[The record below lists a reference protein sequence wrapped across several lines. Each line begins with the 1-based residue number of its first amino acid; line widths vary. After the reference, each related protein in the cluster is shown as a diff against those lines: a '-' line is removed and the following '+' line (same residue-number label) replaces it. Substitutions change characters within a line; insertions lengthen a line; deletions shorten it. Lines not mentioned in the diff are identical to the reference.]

1 MQGLFVLV
9 LSAALSFPTPVTAQ
23 IKIPTKRTLGAPSL
37 VYEPPALTYQKPQ
50 TAYKPPVIRQPV
62 TSLDC
67 NSAGTTRRCV
77 KDAPTFSSG
86 R

>member
-1 MQGLFVLV
+1 MQASYILV
-9 LSAALSFPTPVTAQ
+9 LLAALSVSAPVVAQ

-37 VYEPPALTYQKPQ
+37 IYEPPALTYQKPQ

-62 TSLDC
+62 TSKDC
-67 NSAGTTRRCV
+67 TSAGTTRRCV
-77 KDAPTFSSG
+77 KDAPTFPSG